1 MALIFNSSNPAP
13 GTINEANT
21 YETIVL
27 AFFMGLI
34 WGNNFKA
41 IFLHSFTFLNSIIN
55 FHQHNAV

>member
-13 GTINEANT
+13 GTIYEANT
-21 YETIVL
+21 YEIKVL

-41 IFLHSFTFLNSIIN
+41 IFLHVFYLS
-55 FHQHNAV
+55 